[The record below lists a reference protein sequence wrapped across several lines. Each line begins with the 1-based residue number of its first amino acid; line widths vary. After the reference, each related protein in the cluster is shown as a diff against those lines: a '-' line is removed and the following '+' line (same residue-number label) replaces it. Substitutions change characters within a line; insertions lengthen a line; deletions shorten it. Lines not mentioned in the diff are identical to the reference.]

1 MSKQASIM
9 LGTMEWDDP
18 VRAREILSRW
28 VQAHQQPGSAVFD
41 HQLWVDTADIYRRG
55 RAETALGWLLVEQP
69 EWREQL
75 QVQTK
80 IGVVAGTD
88 ETPTCYNNSG
98 DHIRAGLERC
108 LQHLGVDT
116 IDRVLIHRPDPRTSL
131 RDTALAL
138 VGAHRQKITRQVGVS
153 NFSAP
158 RLEAFNQVL
167 AEASQ
172 GTLTISAHQVQ
183 ASLTVPDVLGA
194 VMDPNRYPGW
204 MGVIEHRDTL
214 GIEIQAYSP
223 LSGGAVFQRAGGAR
237 IAEELSARIEA
248 VATGWLM
255 AAGLV
260 PVVDTTT
267 IDRLDALLAAGSV
280 ASAMN
285 SSIAVNGEV
294 AIGENGHMYETLDLQ
309 SGNLL
314 IGLGVIL
321 AIAGLAVSAHAAWR
335 KRRYRAIDTGKTM
348 AFEGADARV
357 EGPEGRIDARFETWA
372 GLGLVVIGAALLIWG
387 LVTNA
392 NTNRVITNNV
402 TTKYP
407 EVVEVE
413 PNRWIGYA
421 LDATLVYEDGR
432 EESGVR
438 IIFDEHTGEPHIS
451 GETDENQQ

>member
-194 VMDPNRYPGW
+194 VVDPNRYPGW

-237 IAEELSARIEA
+237 IAEELSARIGA

-255 AAGLV
+255 
-260 PVVDTTT
+260 
-267 IDRLDALLAAGSV
+267 AAGSV

-372 GLGLVVIGAALLIWG
+372 GLGLVVIGAGLLIWG